1 MYKQINNSNKQS
13 FSTKKIHSKEMR
25 KSFVNIIESE
35 NGINKLSHFKST
47 KSSFLFT
54 ISYTETATIPGLT
67 IAGANTELIKFT
79 PAADAEYIHYG
90 KCRCIDT
97 IPATPDG
104 KPTPAIITKTA
115 LELAN
120 IPITVIDSG
129 ALVKPVSP
137 YTNINSKF
145 GKNIALEKALE
156 LKDVISNYE
165 MGKIIGKQAAK
176 NNDILIIGES
186 IPGGTTTALGVLS
199 SLGIE
204 AYNKVSS
211 SMPENP
217 HILKNKIIEKSLLK
231 HNIKFGDFR
240 NDPFNAI
247 SHFGDPM
254 MPTVSGMVEEII
266 SSNKKVILAGG
277 TQMCCIVAILKSQ
290 DLKFNNNLCIGT
302 TSYVI
307 DDKKSDLPGLINQ
320 ITDDIPIFYTDL
332 GLENSKKIGLRSYAE
347 GFVKEGAGA
356 GGTVVAATLKEE
368 SITQKIFLSMIED
381 NYYSTIEE
389 PIILQNLEERNK

>member
-1 MYKQINNSNKQS
+1 MRNSFVKTIESKKGINNLN
-13 FSTKKIHSKEMR
+13 
-25 KSFVNIIESE
+25 
-35 NGINKLSHFKST
+35 HFKST

-54 ISYTETATIPGLT
+54 ISYTETAMIPGLT
-67 IAGANTELIKFT
+67 IAGANTELLKFT
-79 PAADAEYIHYG
+79 PAADAEYIHFG

-129 ALVKPVSP
+129 LSVKPLLP
-137 YTNINSKF
+137 TININSKF

-165 MGKIIGKQAAK
+165 MGKLIGKQISK
-176 NNDILIIGES
+176 NNDLLIIGES
-186 IPGGTTTALGVLS
+186 IPGGTTTALGVLL
-199 SLGIE
+199 SLGIN

-211 SMPENP
+211 SMPVNP
-217 HILKNKIIEKSLLK
+217 HELKNKIVKKSLSRS
-231 HNIKFGDFR
+231 NIKFGDLR

-247 SHFGDPM
+247 SSLGDPM
-254 MPTVSGMVEEII
+254 MPTVSGIVEEIL
-266 SSNKKVILAGG
+266 SNNKKVILAGG

-290 DLKFNNNLCIGT
+290 SIKFNNNLCIGT

-307 DDKKSDLPGLINQ
+307 NDQKSDLPGLINQ
-320 ITDDIPIFYTDL
+320 ITDDVPIFYIDL
-332 GLENSKKIGLRSYAE
+332 GLENSKKSGLRSYSE

-356 GGTVVAATLKEE
+356 GGTSIAAFLKDEFL
-368 SITQKIFLSMIED
+368 TQKIFINKMEE
-381 NYYSTIEE
+381 NYYNTIEE
-389 PIILQNLEERNK
+389 PIILKNTEEMKMNE

>member
-1 MYKQINNSNKQS
+1 MG
-13 FSTKKIHSKEMR
+13 
-25 KSFVNIIESE
+25 KSFVNTIESK
-35 NGINKLSHFKST
+35 NGDNILSHFKSS

-54 ISYTETATIPGLT
+54 ISYTETANIPGIT

-79 PAADAEYIHYG
+79 PAADAEYIHFG

-115 LELAN
+115 LELAD

-129 ALVKPVSP
+129 SLVKPLIP
-137 YTNINSKF
+137 YTNINSTF

-156 LKDVISNYE
+156 LKDVLSNYE
-165 MGKIIGKQAAK
+165 MGKIIGKQASK
-176 NNDILIIGES
+176 NNDLLIIGES

-211 SMPENP
+211 SMPGNP
-217 HILKNKIIEKSLLK
+217 HELKNKIVKKSLLK
-231 HNIKFGDFR
+231 YNIKFGDFR
-240 NDPFNAI
+240 NDPFSAI
-247 SHFGDPM
+247 SYFGDPM

-290 DLKFNNNLCIGT
+290 GLKFKNNLSIGT
-302 TSYVI
+302 TSYI
-307 DDKKSDLPGLINQ
+307 IEDKKSDLLGLINQ
-320 ITDDIPIFYTDL
+320 ITDDIPVFYTDL
-332 GLENSKKIGLRSYAE
+332 GLENSKKTGLRSFAE

-356 GGTVVAATLKEE
+356 GGTAIAASLKNE
-368 SITQKIFLSMIED
+368 SLTQKSFINKLEE
-381 NYYSTIEE
+381 NYYTTIEE
-389 PIILQNLEERNK
+389 PIILQNKKIGKNEF